1 MVDHLAASLVCP
13 SKTCTEALFSSRAR
27 KCTNAFSHRAV
38 NVTTKHTYT
47 IAYKYIWACMSP
59 TCEIE
64 YKRHSKSIDPSK
76 HSCGSCKGKLVQ
88 IQPTPRKGPGEG
100 KRSEYQDFVKREH
113 ERVRLENPGAG
124 FGKIMSIL
132 GRDFKERKR
141 NEAERASGVEEH
153 GVLEKIGLNDL
164 ECLDSV
170 VRKLDFLNL
179 AS

>member
-1 MVDHLAASLVCP
+1 MVNHFAAPLASS
-13 SKTCTEALFSSRAR
+13 SKPCTEMLFSSRAR
-27 KCTNAFSHRAV
+27 KCTNAFSHRAI

-59 TCEIE
+59 TCGLE

-76 HSCGSCKGKLVQ
+76 HSCGGCKGKIVQ
-88 IQPTPRKGPGEG
+88 MQPAPRKGAGEG

-124 FGKIMSIL
+124 FGEIMSIL
-132 GRDFKERKR
+132 GREFKERKR

-153 GVLEKIGLNDL
+153 GVLEKTGSNDL
-164 ECLDSV
+164 ECLGSV

-179 AS
+179 A